1 MKELYYILLKLTRES
16 PLNLSLNKIKP
27 KRMQMK
33 KIALALSV
41 CFAAIQAGDIDPEVL
56 ALCKADKQEAHCP
69 DKYGKVKGQ
78 KPKQGIQ
85 KVFSKDDSNLTVVL
99 TYFGGKPNV
108 IDFEQANDGK
118 IGEHSWSLLEGNKKI
133 KCKQADIGYFECE
146 DEYTRHAHEY
156 TIWQLSDKKIGV
168 KVRENN
174 GKKYGIVLDE
184 IFSAPIYGV
193 ALWQHRTPS
202 YYEYL
207 RDLKKPDYKEDE
219 KYRKDGGTFIYSELK
234 TQYPKVQDFKKYVKL
249 AGEYFKREDGDYCS
263 SWGDSNARDIYYVY
277 KDMVVI
283 SYADFYKG
291 CGNAWAYHEYE
302 TYIGGKLFTAKDF
315 LADEQGLIA
324 LLKKLAIDDPKNY
337 ENAKYA
343 EKIDPDEKNIWIAND
358 KLMIQYLAV
367 DGALVSHSEYG
378 LYFTFDYD
386 VVEPYLTEKIKPYFK
401 RTKDLIELK

>member
-1 MKELYYILLKLTRES
+1 
-16 PLNLSLNKIKP
+16 
-27 KRMQMK
+27 MQMK

-146 DEYTRHAHEY
+146 DEYTRHANEY

>member
-1 MKELYYILLKLTRES
+1 
-16 PLNLSLNKIKP
+16 
-27 KRMQMK
+27 MK

-146 DEYTRHAHEY
+146 DEYTRHANEY

-219 KYRKDGGTFIYSELK
+219 KYRKDGGNFICSELK

>member
-1 MKELYYILLKLTRES
+1 
-16 PLNLSLNKIKP
+16 
-27 KRMQMK
+27 MK

-146 DEYTRHAHEY
+146 DEYTRHANEY

>member
-1 MKELYYILLKLTRES
+1 
-16 PLNLSLNKIKP
+16 
-27 KRMQMK
+27 MK
-33 KIALALSV
+33 KIALALSL
-41 CFAAIQAGDIDPEVL
+41 CFAAIQARDVDPEVL

-69 DKYGKVKGQ
+69 GRYGKVKGQ
-78 KPKQGIQ
+78 KPKQGVQ

-99 TYFGGKPNV
+99 TYFDSKPSI
-108 IDFEQANDGK
+108 IDFEQADGGK
-118 IGEHSWSLLEGNKKI
+118 IGEHSWSLLEGNEKI

-146 DEYTRHAHEY
+146 DEYARHANEY
-156 TIWQLSDKKIGV
+156 TVWQLSDKKIGV

-207 RDLKKPDYKEDE
+207 RDSKEPGYKEDE
-219 KYRKDGGTFIYSELK
+219 EYRKDGGAFIYSELK
-234 TQYPKVQDFKKYVKL
+234 AQYPKVQDFKKYVKL
-249 AGEYFKREDGDYCS
+249 AEEYFKQEDVDYCS

-283 SYADFYKG
+283 SYANFYKG
-291 CGNAWAYHEYE
+291 CGNDWAYHKYE

-315 LADEQGLIA
+315 LADEQGLIE
-324 LLKKLAIDDPKNY
+324 LLKKLANDDPKNY

-343 EKIDPDEKNIWIAND
+343 KKIDPDEKDIWIAND

-367 DGALVSHSEYG
+367 DGALVSHSQYG
-378 LYFTFDYD
+378 AYFTFDYD

-401 RTKDLIELK
+401 KFKNKTE

>member
-1 MKELYYILLKLTRES
+1 
-16 PLNLSLNKIKP
+16 
-27 KRMQMK
+27 MK
-33 KIALALSV
+33 KIALALSL
-41 CFAAIQAGDIDPEVL
+41 CFAAIQARDVDSEVL

-78 KPKQGIQ
+78 KPKQGVQ
-85 KVFSKDDSNLTVVL
+85 KVFSKDDLNLTVVL
-99 TYFGGKPNV
+99 TYFDGKPSI
-108 IDFEQANDGK
+108 IDFEQADGGK
-118 IGEHSWSLLEGNKKI
+118 IGEHSWSVLEGGEKI
-133 KCKQADIGYFECE
+133 RCKQTDIGYFECQ
-146 DEYTRHAHEY
+146 DEYSDIKNEY

-168 KVRENN
+168 KIRENN
-174 GKKYGIVLDE
+174 GKKYGVVLDE

-207 RDLKKPDYKEDE
+207 RDSKKPDYKEDE
-219 KYRKDGGTFIYSELK
+219 EYRKDGGTFIYSELK
-234 TQYPKVQDFKKYVKL
+234 AQYPKVQDFKKYVKL
-249 AGEYFKREDGDYCS
+249 AEEYFKREDGDYCS

-291 CGNAWAYHEYE
+291 CGNDWGYHKYE
-302 TYIGGKLFTAKDF
+302 TYIGGKLLTTKDF
-315 LADEQGLIA
+315 LADEQGLIE
-324 LLKKLAIDDPKNY
+324 LLKKLANDDPKNY

-343 EKIDPDEKNIWIAND
+343 QKIDPDEKDIWIAND

-367 DGALVSHSEYG
+367 DGVSVSHSQYG
-378 LYFTFDYD
+378 AYFAFDYD

-401 RTKDLIELK
+401 KFKNKTE

>member
-1 MKELYYILLKLTRES
+1 M
-16 PLNLSLNKIKP
+16 P
-27 KRMQMK
+27 
-33 KIALALSV
+33 
-41 CFAAIQAGDIDPEVL
+41 G
-56 ALCKADKQEAHCP
+56 
-69 DKYGKVKGQ
+69 KYGKVKGQ

-99 TYFGGKPNV
+99 TYFGSKPSI
-108 IDFEQANDGK
+108 IDFEQADGGK
-118 IGEHSWSLLEGNKKI
+118 IGEHSWSVLEGGEKI
-133 KCKQADIGYFECE
+133 RCKQGDIGYFECQ
-146 DEYTRHAHEY
+146 DEYSDIKNEY

-168 KVRENN
+168 KIRENN
-174 GKKYGIVLDE
+174 GKKYGVVLDE

-207 RDLKKPDYKEDE
+207 RDSKKPDYKEDE
-219 KYRKDGGTFIYSELK
+219 EYRKDGGAFIYSELK
-234 TQYPKVQDFKKYVKL
+234 AQYPKVQDFKKYAKL
-249 AGEYFKREDGDYCS
+249 AEEYFKRGDGDYCS

-291 CGNAWAYHEYE
+291 CGNDWGYHKYE
-302 TYIGGKLFTAKDF
+302 TYIGGKLLTAKDF
-315 LADEQGLIA
+315 LADEQGLIE
-324 LLKKLAIDDPKNY
+324 LLKKLAKDDPKNY

-367 DGALVSHSEYG
+367 DGALVSHSQYG
-378 LYFTFDYD
+378 AYFTFDYD

-401 RTKDLIELK
+401 KFKNKTE

>member
-146 DEYTRHAHEY
+146 DEYTRHANEY

-202 YYEYL
+202 YYE
-207 RDLKKPDYKEDE
+207 K
-219 KYRKDGGTFIYSELK
+219 
-234 TQYPKVQDFKKYVKL
+234 
-249 AGEYFKREDGDYCS
+249 A
-263 SWGDSNARDIYYVY
+263 
-277 KDMVVI
+277 
-283 SYADFYKG
+283 
-291 CGNAWAYHEYE
+291 
-302 TYIGGKLFTAKDF
+302 
-315 LADEQGLIA
+315 
-324 LLKKLAIDDPKNY
+324 
-337 ENAKYA
+337 
-343 EKIDPDEKNIWIAND
+343 
-358 KLMIQYLAV
+358 
-367 DGALVSHSEYG
+367 
-378 LYFTFDYD
+378 
-386 VVEPYLTEKIKPYFK
+386 
-401 RTKDLIELK
+401 

>member
-1 MKELYYILLKLTRES
+1 
-16 PLNLSLNKIKP
+16 
-27 KRMQMK
+27 MK

-146 DEYTRHAHEY
+146 DEYTRHANEY

-219 KYRKDGGTFIYSELK
+219 KYRKDGGTFICSELK